1 MSILST
7 LTKIVDFW
15 TSKQPNLQSKQP
27 RLIIERQIGEDITI
41 GLSNYSAKQALLFE
55 NKYYYLTN
63 FTKST
68 NPDKFKYFWKTE
80 DDLNDTVILE
90 LEKLQTPPYIIIY
103 KLYDPKQIIK
113 EGIFNPKYFKT
124 IGLLESKD
132 IDELF
137 TFTSTL

>member
-7 LTKIVDFW
+7 LTKLVDFW
-15 TSKQPNLQSKQP
+15 TSKQPNPQSKQP
-27 RLIIERQIGEDITI
+27 RLIIERQIGEYITI
-41 GLSNYSAKQALLFE
+41 GLSNYSAKQALRFE
-55 NKYYYLTN
+55 NKYYYLTEFN
-63 FTKST
+63 KST

-80 DDLNDTVILE
+80 DVLNDTVILE

-103 KLYDPKQIIK
+103 KLYNPTQILK
-113 EGIFNPKYFKT
+113 EGIYNPKYFRT

-132 IDELF
+132 IDELS